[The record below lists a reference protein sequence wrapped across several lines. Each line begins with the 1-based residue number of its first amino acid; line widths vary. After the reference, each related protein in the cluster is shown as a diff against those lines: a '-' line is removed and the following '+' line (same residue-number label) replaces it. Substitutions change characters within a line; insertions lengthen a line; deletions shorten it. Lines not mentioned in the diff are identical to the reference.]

1 MQILC
6 KCIKALSIISWE
18 WYNSINK
25 KWLLMTDVKDLYCI
39 LSFLSRFRD
48 CIFLP
53 LNFNGKE
60 THVLH
65 SYFEKRNMK
74 STRGSKFDLCEEYCD
89 LAY

>member
-1 MQILC
+1 MAVDDRCKRFILH
-6 KCIKALSIISWE
+6 
-18 WYNSINK
+18 
-25 KWLLMTDVKDLYCI
+25 T
-39 LSFLSRFRD
+39 SFLSRFRD

-53 LNFNGKE
+53 LKLQWYRKE

-74 STRGSKFDLCEEYCD
+74 STRGSKFDLCEEFCD

>member
-1 MQILC
+1 MAVDDRCKRFILH
-6 KCIKALSIISWE
+6 
-18 WYNSINK
+18 
-25 KWLLMTDVKDLYCI
+25 T
-39 LSFLSRFRD
+39 SFLSRFRD

-74 STRGSKFDLCEEYCD
+74 STRGSKFDLCEEFCD